1 MRSMKGN
8 QATWMKT
15 CRQHTYKN
23 LLEEQERIVLYTVP
37 GIPRN
42 TPRRP
47 TNATVIDT
55 LGWTLFRQGKID
67 EALPLLRKGVA
78 GMPANPAHHYHL
90 GVVLIKSGDVT
101 GGRKQLEMAL
111 RISGNF
117 DGAAKAREILGKKGS
132 D

>member
-1 MRSMKGN
+1 
-8 QATWMKT
+8 
-15 CRQHTYKN
+15 
-23 LLEEQERIVLYTVP
+23 
-37 GIPRN
+37 
-42 TPRRP
+42 
-47 TNATVIDT
+47 
-55 LGWTLFRQGKID
+55 
-67 EALPLLRKGVA
+67 
-78 GMPANPAHHYHL
+78 MPANPAHHYHL